1 MKTKEFG
8 AWSSGNEKS
17 GGQRSSFDEY
27 NRSFKGDPYNLAYK
41 KERYPSS
48 PEYASSGINEY
59 NRYPETKDYT
69 KDDDDQQSSS
79 AASVASAAAA
89 KAKSKRSSRMRVMQQ
104 LVAIVAGATI
114 ITATYQAMINTQANA
129 DEPDKPAVVD
139 NSGDQSGD
147 DNTPTDDHDTDTS
160 TPPTDTSEPDTSE
173 PQTSEPETSEPEN
186 DPLQIDEDTFI
197 NWNWSNNGADAV
209 LVFTDSNGD
218 IISEIT
224 ADVTTAEKAASCT
237 ADGEIT
243 YTASAEA
250 DGETYTD
257 IRREVLP
264 ALGHSFG
271 DGEEITLDDG
281 QTAVEYICDRC
292 NEHFVIKNSVTEE

>member
-8 AWSSGNEKS
+8 ARPSGNEKS

-48 PEYASSGINEY
+48 PEFTSSGINEY

-69 KDDDDQQSSS
+69 KEEDDQQSSS
-79 AASVASAAAA
+79 AAA

-104 LVAIVAGATI
+104 LVALVAGSTI
-114 ITATYQAMINTQANA
+114 ITATYQTMINANGNA
-129 DEPDKPAVVD
+129 DLPDKPAVVD
-139 NSGDQSGD
+139 SSGDQSGED
-147 DNTPTDDHDTDTS
+147 KPPADDHGTDTS
-160 TPPTDTSEPDTSE
+160 TPPTDTSEPE
-173 PQTSEPETSEPEN
+173 KSEPEKSEPGTSTPDS
-186 DPLQIDEDTFI
+186 DPIQIDDDTFI
-197 NWNWSNNGADAV
+197 NWNWSVSGADAV
-209 LVFTDSNGD
+209 LVFTNSEGD

-224 ADVTTAEKAASCT
+224 AEVTTEEKAAGCT